1 MIAFAAY
8 VEEED
13 AGSSGVSFS
22 SWLKVSHAPLHGYH
36 SMLNRGRADQRSGSE
51 HWASCG
57 PRNDLLTFSQI
68 RVMRRQGGDRLF
80 SFAPVHDLS
89 IISRSTDLAD
99 GRRRQQQQGSEL
111 DLQGGKVL
119 GDEWADLVV
128 KNRNGIMLRSSTL
141 LVRPSL
147 RNQGIMS

>member
-1 MIAFAAY
+1 MLC
-8 VEEED
+8 
-13 AGSSGVSFS
+13 
-22 SWLKVSHAPLHGYH
+22 WLKVTPLT
-36 SMLNRGRADQRSGSE
+36 RTRADQRSGSE
-51 HWASCG
+51 WRKRCKG
-57 PRNDLLTFSQI
+57 DRNLLTLSQI

-99 GRRRQQQQGSEL
+99 GRRRQQQQGGEL

-141 LVRPSL
+141 LVSL
-147 RNQGIMS
+147 CRLTTGRAR